1 MGCRALEVRGW
12 PVRRKKRSRSQ
23 SWTRASLSAK
33 VWLMWGSVT
42 KAWPKVE
49 EKAASS
55 GSSRSRLATAARC
68 SEAAVVLLVILVRV
82 SRGGVRAGE
91 WIPCKL
97 LGGGEIELYDFCER
111 GRRGKSRRQEEA
123 AAGHPS
129 AKGSR

>member
-1 MGCRALEVRGW
+1 MWCRALEGRGW

-23 SWTRASLSAK
+23 SWKRASERAK

-55 GSSRSRLATAARC
+55 GSSRSRLAMAARC
-68 SEAAVVLLVILVRV
+68 SEGGVGELRDILHRV
-82 SRGGVRAGE
+82 SRGGVRTGE

-97 LGGGEIELYDFCER
+97 LRSGENEFCKVCER
-111 GRRGKSRRQEEA
+111 ENRTTC
-123 AAGHPS
+123 
-129 AKGSR
+129 